1 MVPYVTVWYH
11 TKVIKIY
18 HTARHGVERL
28 LQLVEEVT
36 ILADNN
42 ELRRHVGVLQ
52 STDFTRYGGQF
63 RGAAPA
69 LLLGSSVVL
78 A

>member
-28 LQLVEEVT
+28 LQLIEEVSV
-36 ILADNN
+36 LRHDH

-69 LLLGSSVVL
+69 LFLGPSMVL